1 MSTGIQ
7 NDNIASSSRSP
18 SGNHSFTTGTSTGT
32 GSGTGARGRSESRT
46 KGKGRDNN
54 YNYTNNNGVSNVD
67 TPGSRLRSPPP
78 HPHDA
83 RQSDRGGGDVSLRTL
98 SPGSAAGARENGGST
113 ARRVRT
119 VPPSAV
125 YDPPTP
131 PSPVH
136 SPLPHLA
143 NPTSPEPFSSVI
155 SPKRPRQR
163 LRYSSSSDSSAD
175 TDDEDDSD
183 DDEPPWWTFT
193 QRGMAKLRA
202 KSMHRSRKDD
212 VEQGTGAEVGNVPMG
227 GEDSGREEMNMTM
240 PPNRH
245 RISAA
250 FLPSSRRSSK
260 DKEGMGSAPSSLKN
274 FMVSQRQHTES
285 PSSMTPGKLLQPAP
299 IRLSSTAQNL
309 FRRSM
314 VRHDSPP
321 IVEGVVHAGTSVGG
335 APNMQR
341 TRSAPTRPASAP
353 TSPTVEAPSP
363 GMTTLVD
370 DRSSRFPSNE
380 GNAPKLSMDGS
391 ESNNKRLV
399 RRQLTSPNFPRFFRR
414 NDSEDEPLEALTDTE
429 VIQAARDKSK
439 GKSTLSRP
447 VAIPGISRSSSAGV
461 NDATPGTAGDTTP
474 DAGES
479 TPTRPKNKRRATHM
493 LRLNLPPPITQH
505 FANGWPHAGS
515 WQDALYGYYEEK
527 PGSVPASKSR
537 SRKSTKNDSDTP
549 ALPSDVPAADTIMNS
564 NGNDEN
570 PSTPQRPEFNV
581 TGPSDEMTPTTA
593 ATGLTTGTAGTAGT
607 GQSDRGDISKRSKSR
622 RQRKYRPAMVPPT
635 PSGLGFTPRTR
646 DSGEPG
652 EPSEYPWAQGLH
664 QADNGQGGLGEKG
677 GFDWQTAIAQK
688 ELAASN
694 GQNRDQNERDLARHD
709 TIATQTGTHTSADS
723 EQGRKKRGWW
733 SLGGASHKKRKTEK
747 KKRRKVDSDWRRRY
761 RRMLFLDARVTIW
774 LRLVNL
780 AVVVVL
786 LGLAVTIRLELYDLR
801 LPGLI
806 GSSTTM
812 NICYSTLTILHVLT
826 AIYREYFGK
835 PIGLWG
841 LRSKMLWVCLDLLF
855 VGLWS
860 SAITLSTNDLIAT
873 PLECTS
879 GNAWWRTGL
888 ADEYAE
894 LLDELKLL
902 SGANSTSSIAEGVT
916 HASHSLT
923 ITLPQMVITSP
934 VAREACRRQA
944 GCIALSLLALLL
956 YGGNMVLSL
965 FRIFETVRRT
975 ANVRQAVTF

>member
-1 MSTGIQ
+1 MSIPDGIQ
-7 NDNIASSSRSP
+7 HDNVASSSRVP
-18 SGNHSFTTGTSTGT
+18 SGSGISTNGQNAV
-32 GSGTGARGRSESRT
+32 ARGRSENRT
-46 KGKGRDNN
+46 KGKGRECNN
-54 YNYTNNNGVSNVD
+54 VHENGVGVGGGVATD
-67 TPGSRLRSPPP
+67 RDAGLRSPPP
-78 HPHDA
+78 
-83 RQSDRGGGDVSLRTL
+83 RSDRGDISLRTL
-98 SPGSAAGARENGGST
+98 SPGSVGTSAREGGGGST

-119 VPPSAV
+119 VPPSAI

-131 PSPVH
+131 PSPAH
-136 SPLPHLA
+136 SPLPHP
-143 NPTSPEPFSSVI
+143 NPEPSSSSVV
-155 SPKRPRQR
+155 SPRRPRQR

-175 TDDEDDSD
+175 TDDEDDSE

-202 KSMHRSRKDD
+202 KSMHKSGRDSHRDI
-212 VEQGTGAEVGNVPMG
+212 EQGVTGTGTGTGGVPVS
-227 GEDSGREEMNMTM
+227 GEDSAKEEVTI
-240 PPNRH
+240 PSNRH

-260 DKEGMGSAPSSLKN
+260 DKDGMGSAPSSIKN
-274 FMVSQRQHTES
+274 FIGGGSGQRQNTES
-285 PSSMTPGKLLQPAP
+285 PASLTPSKLLQPAP
-299 IRLSSTAQNL
+299 IRFSNTTQNL
-309 FRRSM
+309 FRRSI

-321 IVEGVVHAGTSVGG
+321 ILEGVVHPGG
-335 APNMQR
+335 GGGPTVMQR
-341 TRSAPTRPASAP
+341 TKSAPTRPASAP
-353 TSPTVEAPSP
+353 TSPTIEAPSP

-380 GNAPKLSMDGS
+380 GNAPKLSMDGG
-391 ESNNKRLV
+391 ESNNTRVV

-429 VIQAARDKSK
+429 VIHAAKDKTKS
-439 GKSTLSRP
+439 KSTLSKP
-447 VAIPGISRSSSAGV
+447 VAIPGVSRSTSASAGIDM
-461 NDATPGTAGDTTP
+461 NNPNAFSGNPGDTTP

-479 TPTRPKNKRRATHM
+479 TPTRPRNKRRATQM
-493 LRLNLPPPITQH
+493 LRLNLPPPISQH

-515 WQDALYGYYEEK
+515 WQDALYGYYEEE

-537 SRKSTKNDSDTP
+537 SRKSTKNESDP
-549 ALPSDVPAADTIMNS
+549 PLLPIGGTNASRN
-564 NGNDEN
+564 NDED
-570 PSTPQRPEFNV
+570 PSTPQRPDFSF
-581 TGPSDEMTPTTA
+581 TGPSDERTPTTA
-593 ATGLTTGTAGTAGT
+593 ATGLTSGTAGTAGT
-607 GQSDRGDISKRSKSR
+607 GQSDGGDPSRRTKSR
-622 RQRKYRPAMVPPT
+622 RQRKYRPAMAPPT

-646 DSGEPG
+646 DEEGDGEPT
-652 EPSEYPWAQGLH
+652 EYPWAAGMRRGDI
-664 QADNGQGGLGEKG
+664 AGGLGEKG
-677 GFDWQTAIAQK
+677 GFDWHSAVAQK
-688 ELAASN
+688 ELATAS
-694 GQNRDQNERDLARHD
+694 GGAQDADQDLARHD

-723 EQGRKKRGWW
+723 EQGGRKKGWW
-733 SLGGASHKKRKTEK
+733 SLGGGGGGGRKKKTNEKKR
-747 KKRRKVDSDWRRRY
+747 RRKVDSDWRRRY

-786 LGLAVTIRLELYDLR
+786 LGLAVTIRLELYHLR
-801 LPGLI
+801 LAGLI

-812 NICYSTLTILHVLT
+812 NISYSTLTILHVLT

-860 SAITLSTNDLIAT
+860 SALTLSTNDLIAT

-879 GNAWWRTGL
+879 GNAWWRAGL

-902 SGANSTSSIAEGVT
+902 SGTNGTSTTSIAEGVT

-923 ITLPQMVITSP
+923 ITLPQMVISSSL
-934 VAREACRRQA
+934 AREACRRQA